1 MATIVNGNE
10 RGRPG
15 KWIVDYHDA
24 NGVRRWATFRTRA
37 AAKKKLG
44 LVLTQDEPPRSTT
57 TLKELAK
64 TWLPQVKVAV
74 KPATFESYEMM
85 LRRHLLPGLGRQTR
99 VQALKAQP
107 ILNLL
112 VRKLQPK
119 GEGGDG
125 LSRNTV
131 RCMHSTLWVMLQRAV
146 KTGLLYR
153 NPALG
158 LGKDLKLED
167 PLDARRGILKAQ
179 PGFDSEQLGR
189 FLSTREASGPYAR
202 AALSDP
208 RLYRHAGGRG
218 AGSSVDGRERRAASD
233 SRPADPRASRASRQP
248 EVPQVSSLGR
258 YGAGAGTDAHPP
270 PGDTERAAAPVGLL
284 ATARAAHRPAEAS
297 HAALAP
303 AYVCVHLVGRR
314 RERAVRP
321 GTAWT

>member
-125 LSRNTV
+125 LSEHGSV
-131 RCMHSTLWVMLQRAV
+131 HALD
-146 KTGLLYR
+146 
-153 NPALG
+153 ALG
-158 LGKDLKLED
+158 DVAKGRQDGV
-167 PLDARRGILKAQ
+167 AV
-179 PGFDSEQLGR
+179 SEPR
-189 FLSTREASGPYAR
+189 PRSGQG
-202 AALSDP
+202 SE
-208 RLYRHAGGRG
+208 AGG
-218 AGSSVDGRERRAASD
+218 
-233 SRPADPRASRASRQP
+233 PA
-248 EVPQVSSLGR
+248 
-258 YGAGAGTDAHPP
+258 
-270 PGDTERAAAPVGLL
+270 
-284 ATARAAHRPAEAS
+284 
-297 HAALAP
+297 
-303 AYVCVHLVGRR
+303 
-314 RERAVRP
+314 
-321 GTAWT
+321 